1 MEEILNKYPLLN
13 QLNVSRETCLDFE
26 KFISMIID
34 KNQEINIISR
44 KTAINGVI
52 RDRHIV
58 DSAQAIDFIDLNS
71 NTTSDLGAGG
81 GLPGIVIAIMIKNL
95 KKNMKINLYEKSHH
109 KGAFLREVSRKLNLD
124 TEIIEKNIF
133 ETTGLKSGT
142 IIARAFKPMPIILDL
157 VQKNFSCYKNLI
169 IFMGRN
175 GKQILKDSL
184 KEWDFEYAEKK
195 SLTSEDSFLLNI
207 KNIKKKTLN

>member
-1 MEEILNKYPLLN
+1 MEEILNKYLLLN
-13 QLNVSRETCLDFE
+13 HLNVSRETCLDFE